1 MDTNLEYRLRIIP
14 AQAGQPWQ
22 AILEGNGVVLRF
34 SSLLEL
40 MGYLERVRPKIVS
53 AKQIPM
59 LPASAMPQRPVLPN
73 Q

>member
-1 MDTNLEYRLRIIP
+1 MDTSLEYRLRIIP

-40 MGYLERVRPKIVS
+40 MSYLERVKPKIIS
-53 AKQIPM
+53 ADQLTM
-59 LPASAMPQRPVLPN
+59 LPALAMRQRPVPPN